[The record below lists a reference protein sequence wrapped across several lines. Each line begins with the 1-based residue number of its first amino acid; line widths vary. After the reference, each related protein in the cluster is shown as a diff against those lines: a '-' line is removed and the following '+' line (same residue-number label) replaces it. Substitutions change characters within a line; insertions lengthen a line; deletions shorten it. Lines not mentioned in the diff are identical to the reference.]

1 MLKAL
6 AFVLERDVI
15 HGVKKTEA
23 KEFVEEK
30 ELAGKMGWQS
40 VSNLSSLF

>member
-15 HGVKKTEA
+15 HGVKKAEA

-30 ELAGKMGWQS
+30 ENRRGRGEKEGRGEKKG
-40 VSNLSSLF
+40 